1 MMNLQ
6 RKYNIYSGFLILMLL
21 NIFDGIATYIGLKKG
36 FYIEENV
43 ILDYI
48 YQYSSVMFIMIKIVL
63 PTIVLLILMTIV
75 GKKVTNLIKG
85 MLYFS
90 NTIYLFLFI
99 YHIALFN
106 IAINLAKS

>member
-1 MMNLQ
+1 MENLQ
-6 RKYNIYSGFLILMLL
+6 KRCSIYNGFLILIFL
-21 NIFDGIATYIGLKKG
+21 NIFDGIATYIGLKNG
-36 FYIEENV
+36 FYIEENI

-48 YQYSSVMFIMIKIVL
+48 YQYSSIMFIVIKIVL
-63 PTIVLLILMTIV
+63 PTIILSILMVIV
-75 GKKVTNLIKG
+75 GEKVSNLIKG

-106 IAINLAKS
+106 IAINLAKA